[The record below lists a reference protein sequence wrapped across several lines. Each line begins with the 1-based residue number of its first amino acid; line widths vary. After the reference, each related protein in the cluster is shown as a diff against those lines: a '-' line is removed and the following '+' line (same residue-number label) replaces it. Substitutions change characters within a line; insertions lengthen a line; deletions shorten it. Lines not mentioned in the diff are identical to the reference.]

1 MYLIPSYLSFGIS
14 YSSGA
19 PVVAR
24 EPDVTG
30 RSSRVKWFFEIRK
43 YILRTPYAFIYIDIS
58 ERRLARM
65 RGRNV
70 TFL

>member
-19 PVVAR
+19 PFVAR

-30 RSSRVKWFFEIRK
+30 RSSRVEWFFEIRK
-43 YILRTPYAFIYIDIS
+43 YILHMHLYIDIS